1 MFDLATAKTRLGIT
15 GTGQDALL
23 QVALDTSM
31 ALAERY
37 CDRKFTYAAETVKF
51 MHFAGRTMFLPRYP
65 IEQVLS
71 STGLPSETKVHHRLG
86 TIEFHGEQFI
96 EDASISYAGGYKVLP
111 DDLELGI
118 WMILDQ
124 VWPSVNQTGG
134 GSSLAAGGSA
144 ITSISVPDV
153 GTLRFDTG
161 GQSGSNVGG
170 LSAVGLIPAISI
182 NLLDYYRR
190 RTC

>member
-1 MFDLATAKTRLGIT
+1 MIDIATAKTRLGIT
-15 GTGQDALL
+15 GTTQDALL

-37 CDRKFTYAAETVKF
+37 CDRKFAYAAETVKF

-65 IEQVLS
+65 IEQVLT

-124 VWPSVNQTGG
+124 VWPSVSQTGG
-134 GSSLAAGGSA
+134 GSTSVGGGA

-153 GTLRFDTG
+153 GTLRFDSG
-161 GQSGSNVGG
+161 ASGSSGGG
-170 LSAVGLIPAISI
+170 LGAVGLIPAISI
-182 NLLDYYRR
+182 NLLDPYRR

>member
-15 GTGQDALL
+15 GTGPDALL
-23 QVALDTSM
+23 QVAIDTSM

-86 TIEFHGEQFI
+86 TVEFHGEQFI

-134 GSSLAAGGSA
+134 GSTSAGGGA

-153 GTLRFDTG
+153 GTLRFDSG
-161 GQSGSNVGG
+161 ASGSSGGG

-182 NLLDYYRR
+182 NLLDPYRR